1 MYRRFLLLALCLV
14 ALAACTA
21 RGAIGLAPKMVDQAR
36 IKRIFVATTRQMDT
50 NILYNFNDLRTSKL
64 TYARFDMSIPPTHK
78 IGKIEWPRTRLKPNP
93 ATDFAVEDAEIFKTP
108 SEFGSKL
115 HTALKTQRNKDEV
128 VVFVH
133 GYNSNFAESLYRFA
147 QITTDMDIR
156 GAPVLYAWPAA
167 ASTLEYIHDRDSVL
181 FARDGLQAL
190 LDQLAKVGT
199 KRIILVA
206 HSVGSNLVMETL
218 RQMTLSGDKRTSR
231 LIKGVVL
238 ISPDIDQNVFEMQIR
253 SLKPIPKPFVV
264 FSDKKDHALRFMSFL
279 TGRRV
284 RVGQIVNA
292 QTLAKYNI
300 DVVDTSVYKDGGG
313 YLNHSVALT
322 SPTIIAILRKLSVAA
337 ELSRKNGGNP
347 RTLLQKMFNLTPK
360 VTP

>member
-1 MYRRFLLLALCLV
+1 MYRRFFLFALCLV
-14 ALAACTA
+14 ALAACAA
-21 RGAIGLAPKMVDQAR
+21 RGAIGIAPNTEKQAQ
-36 IKRIFVATTRQMDT
+36 IKRIFVATTRQQDT
-50 NILYNFNDLRTSKL
+50 RIAYNFNDLRTSKL
-64 TYARFDMSIPPTHK
+64 TFSRYDMSIPPSHK
-78 IGKIEWPRTRLKPNP
+78 VGKIEWPKIRTKPNP
-93 ATDFAVEDAEIFKTP
+93 ATDFAVADAEIFKTP
-108 SEFGSKL
+108 AGFRSKL
-115 HTALKTQRNKDEV
+115 GMTLKTRRNKDEA

-147 QITTDMDIR
+147 QITTDIDIG

-167 ASTLEYIHDRDSVL
+167 TSTLEYIHDRDSVL
-181 FARDGLQAL
+181 FARDGLQTL
-190 LDQLAKVGT
+190 LDQIAKAGA

-206 HSVGSNLVMETL
+206 HSVGSNLLMETL
-218 RQMTLSGDKRTSR
+218 RQMALSGDQRTSR

-253 SLKPIPKPFVV
+253 SLKPVPKPFVV
-264 FSDKKDHALRFMSFL
+264 FSDKKDHALKFMSFL
-279 TGRRV
+279 TGRRK

-292 QTLAKYNI
+292 ETLAKYDI

-322 SPTIIAILRKLSVAA
+322 SPTVLAILRKLSVTA
-337 ELSRKNGGNP
+337 ELFRKNGGNP
-347 RTLLQKMFNLTPK
+347 RAVLQKMFHLTPK